1 MSKRQLPREVDY
13 ICMHTYSI
21 DFDSDLVL
29 FLYSHSNVLFDVIGG
44 RKMNILKRINKTS
57 KSKDKQRNDQKKK

>member
-1 MSKRQLPREVDY
+1 MIMCTIFEQQHLDLKTQKFELKALRHTTLNNTREVDY

-29 FLYSHSNVLFDVIGG
+29 FLYSHSNVLFD
-44 RKMNILKRINKTS
+44 
-57 KSKDKQRNDQKKK
+57 